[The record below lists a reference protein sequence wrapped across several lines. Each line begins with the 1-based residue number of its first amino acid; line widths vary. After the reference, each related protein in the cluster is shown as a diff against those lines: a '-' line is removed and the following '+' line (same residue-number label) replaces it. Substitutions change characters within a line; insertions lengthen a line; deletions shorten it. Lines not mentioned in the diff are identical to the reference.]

1 MFWQTDAFPHHLT
14 KSWRYSEQDGLK
26 RRSSMLGSL
35 GVLAMALVLG
45 ALGWWVDHT
54 NRKSMKSHDDE
65 QDKKSQ

>member
-1 MFWQTDAFPHHLT
+1 
-14 KSWRYSEQDGLK
+14 
-26 RRSSMLGSL
+26 MLGSF